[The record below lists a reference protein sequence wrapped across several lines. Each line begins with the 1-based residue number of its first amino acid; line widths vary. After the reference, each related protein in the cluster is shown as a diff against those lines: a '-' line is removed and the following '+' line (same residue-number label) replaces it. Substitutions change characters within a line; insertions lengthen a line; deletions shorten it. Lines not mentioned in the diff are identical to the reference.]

1 MTLNMN
7 QGIELQGLIA
17 RLRNEKVS
25 IKTAYKFN
33 KLITILEKELSFY
46 NEELAKI
53 IDQYAQKD
61 KDGNPI
67 LSDDKTSI
75 QIIKDKI
82 DECQQ
87 KMEDLSSIEFEV
99 KGVSFKI
106 DELKERIGIKKTIRE
121 YGIEEQVF
129 LATLDEMSE
138 KAFDDQ
144 CTGANPR
151 YPLISEIKDIYL
163 KVYYGN

>member
-61 KDGNPI
+61 KDGN
-67 LSDDKTSI
+67 I
-75 QIIKDKI
+75 QK
-82 DECQQ
+82 
-87 KMEDLSSIEFEV
+87 
-99 KGVSFKI
+99 
-106 DELKERIGIKKTIRE
+106 
-121 YGIEEQVF
+121 
-129 LATLDEMSE
+129 
-138 KAFDDQ
+138 
-144 CTGANPR
+144 
-151 YPLISEIKDIYL
+151 PLIVIKETTYNYDDGTATEYMSLGYKYVEYNRNSLRAYEFGPFWVKIRD
-163 KVYYGN
+163 

>member
-7 QGIELQGLIA
+7 QGIELQGLIT
-17 RLRNEKVS
+17 RLRNEKVP
-25 IKTAYKFN
+25 IKIAYKFN

-61 KDGNPI
+61 KDGNLI

-87 KMEDLSSIEFEV
+87 KMEELSSIEFEV

-106 DELKERIGIKKTIRE
+106 DELKDINLTILEMRSLMPL
-121 YGIEEQVF
+121 IEE
-129 LATLDEMSE
+129 E
-138 KAFDDQ
+138 
-144 CTGANPR
+144 G
-151 YPLISEIKDIYL
+151 
-163 KVYYGN
+163 

>member
-1 MTLNMN
+1 M
-7 QGIELQGLIA
+7 IA

-106 DELKERIGIKKTIRE
+106 DELKDINLTILEMRSLMPL
-121 YGIEEQVF
+121 IEE
-129 LATLDEMSE
+129 E
-138 KAFDDQ
+138 
-144 CTGANPR
+144 G
-151 YPLISEIKDIYL
+151 
-163 KVYYGN
+163 

>member
-7 QGIELQGLIA
+7 QGIELQGLIT
-17 RLRNEKVS
+17 RLRNEKVP

-61 KDGNPI
+61 KDGKPI

-87 KMEDLSSIEFEV
+87 KMEELSSIEFEV

-106 DELKERIGIKKTIRE
+106 DELKDINLTILEMRSLMPL
-121 YGIEEQVF
+121 IEE
-129 LATLDEMSE
+129 E
-138 KAFDDQ
+138 
-144 CTGANPR
+144 G
-151 YPLISEIKDIYL
+151 
-163 KVYYGN
+163 

>member
-53 IDQYAQKD
+53 IDQYSQKD

-106 DELKERIGIKKTIRE
+106 DELKDINLTILEMRSLMPL
-121 YGIEEQVF
+121 IEE
-129 LATLDEMSE
+129 E
-138 KAFDDQ
+138 
-144 CTGANPR
+144 G
-151 YPLISEIKDIYL
+151 
-163 KVYYGN
+163 

>member
-53 IDQYAQKD
+53 IDQ
-61 KDGNPI
+61 
-67 LSDDKTSI
+67 
-75 QIIKDKI
+75 
-82 DECQQ
+82 
-87 KMEDLSSIEFEV
+87 
-99 KGVSFKI
+99 
-106 DELKERIGIKKTIRE
+106 
-121 YGIEEQVF
+121 
-129 LATLDEMSE
+129 
-138 KAFDDQ
+138 
-144 CTGANPR
+144 
-151 YPLISEIKDIYL
+151 
-163 KVYYGN
+163 

>member
-7 QGIELQGLIA
+7 QGIELQGLIS

-61 KDGNPI
+61 KDDNPI

-99 KGVSFKI
+99 KGISFKI
-106 DELKERIGIKKTIRE
+106 DELKDINLTILEMRSLMPL
-121 YGIEEQVF
+121 IEE
-129 LATLDEMSE
+129 E
-138 KAFDDQ
+138 
-144 CTGANPR
+144 G
-151 YPLISEIKDIYL
+151 
-163 KVYYGN
+163 